1 MFKFKV
7 EAIRPV
13 QIDINTDNTSLNIQQ
28 SLLLQQKYQALE
40 IINQANDSLDK
51 KAATLL
57 QASALIVALT
67 GVLSI
72 PGFIRTDN
80 PVAWA
85 KVGIAVAFLLFAGM
99 IILSA
104 IAWFPKGYYLPGS
117 LDWDWDELYKQY
129 LLVDSDSSFNQVLR
143 DCTVTIERLKVLN
156 YHKGLLLKISAGLFV
171 VQIIGLM
178 IIPFFT

>member
-1 MFKFKV
+1 MFKFNV

-40 IINQANDSLDK
+40 IINQANDGLDK

-67 GVLSI
+67 GVLTI

-85 KVGIAVAFLLFAGM
+85 QVGIAIAFLLFAGM
-99 IILSA
+99 IILST
-104 IAWFPKGYYLPGS
+104 IAWFPQSTYLPGS
-117 LDWDWDELYKQY
+117 LDWDWNELYYQY
-129 LLVDSDSSFNQVLR
+129 LLVDSESCFNQVLR
-143 DCTVTIERLKVLN
+143 DCTITIERLKVLN
-156 YHKGLLLKISAGLFV
+156 SRKGVLLKVSAGLFV

-178 IIPFFT
+178 VIPFLA